1 MKKNKKLENK
11 YKKYVKKR
19 NKIKKELISLRN
31 NQYDVKVAIKELY
44 ACQERN
50 NQEIDALYKDT
61 NLLSSENQSKDIYTL
76 RAEKYNT
83 DWDICSLIKS
93 FEEDIIHLNDM
104 IKKDTKKYQ
113 KIANKIKRY
122 KKELKHKK

>member
-19 NKIKKELISLRN
+19 NKIKKELILLRN
-31 NQYDVKVAIKELY
+31 NQYDVKVVIKELY

-61 NLLSSENQSKDIYTL
+61 NLLSSENQSKDIYAF

-83 DWDICSLIKS
+83 CLLYTS
-93 FEEDIIHLNDM
+93 
-104 IKKDTKKYQ
+104 
-113 KIANKIKRY
+113 
-122 KKELKHKK
+122 